1 MVSVQMVDADGPLNS
16 DWPFEGMAVSLRW
29 LFLWR
34 AVQVVNVSPVWGE
47 FRRSRDIDREFSR
60 ECRYAERL
68 LIPQTARIIARRLE
82 ISGESEC
89 RPTLLIRPR

>member
-34 AVQVVNVSPVWGE
+34 AVQIGDVIPV
-47 FRRSRDIDREFSR
+47 
-60 ECRYAERL
+60 
-68 LIPQTARIIARRLE
+68 
-82 ISGESEC
+82 
-89 RPTLLIRPR
+89 